1 MFKKYSLLVI
11 LTVSLV
17 ACSNDYT
24 PDKTATGKQIYK
36 DACASCHSGESADP
50 SKYWTMNK
58 KNANKGYVT
67 YKVKGGSLTMP
78 SFKNISTADL
88 EKISEFV
95 LKHSIIK

>member
-1 MFKKYSLLVI
+1 MFRKYSLLFVVTG
-11 LTVSLV
+11 LLS

-24 PDKTATGKQIYK
+24 PEKTATAEQIYQE
-36 DACASCHSGESADP
+36 ACASCHSGESADS

-58 KNANKGYVT
+58 KNANKAYVT

-78 SFKNISTADL
+78 KFNNISAEDL